1 MSKLLHIARQEIQ
14 AFLRQERVLLT
25 LVALPLF
32 QIGVVLYFP
41 QAVESRQAE
50 RESEARHDV
59 VVREDTPSD
68 VVAWLRED
76 GLHVRSVKDPE
87 RTVSEGDADT
97 GVVLEGDVAGA
108 LAGTGQAEVTVLIRV
123 SSRSSLAAGTAVGQ
137 RLDALAGAVMR
148 RAAREAG
155 VSDAEVVGAV
165 IETRDVGDTPDG
177 RQGSF
182 ALAAPLVLAL
192 ALSGVTNVAASSLSS
207 AKDARI
213 LEPLLLLPYNRWMIA
228 TGKLL
233 AAFAIGVVQAVV
245 VAAALAIG
253 AAATASGS
261 NTVPLAAASLPQLI
275 VATAVLLAVG
285 SALGVVLGAAAR
297 GSAIVTA
304 IAPVGGLLFVVVAFV
319 MRAQGP
325 AWGTSLYVVPGM
337 GALVLAREAV
347 LERLSWLNLSVA
359 VVLSGVAVALMV
371 AVAARLLSSDRG
383 VLRATR

>member
-1 MSKLLHIARQEIQ
+1 MKRLLHVARQEIR

-50 RESEARHDV
+50 REAKASHDV
-59 VVREDTPSD
+59 VVHEDTPPE
-68 VVAWLRED
+68 VFAWLED
-76 GLHVRSVKDPE
+76 GGIEVRRVDDPE
-87 RTVSEGDADT
+87 SVVSEGDADA
-97 GVVLEGDVAGA
+97 GVLLEGDVGAA
-108 LAGTGQAEVTVLIRV
+108 LAGTDTAGAKVFIRV
-123 SSRSSLAAGTAVGQ
+123 SSRASLAAGIAVGQ
-137 RLDALAGAVMR
+137 RLDALASTVTQ

-155 VSDAEVVGAV
+155 LSTAQVVGAV
-165 IETRDVGDTPDG
+165 VETRDVGDTPDG
-177 RQGSF
+177 RQGAF

-207 AKDARI
+207 AKDSRI
-213 LEPLLLLPYNRWMIA
+213 LEPLLLLPYKRWVIA
-228 TGKLL
+228 MGKLL

-245 VAAALAIG
+245 VAAALAI
-253 AAATASGS
+253 AATITASGS
-261 NTVPLAAASLPQLI
+261 SVVPITAASIPQLLL
-275 VATAVLLAVG
+275 ATAVLLAVG
-285 SALGVVLGAAAR
+285 AALGVVLGAAAR
-297 GSAIVTA
+297 GSAVVTA
-304 IAPVGGLLFVVVAFV
+304 IAPVGGLLFVVIAFV

-347 LERLSWLNLSVA
+347 LERLSWLDLAVA
-359 VVLSGVAVALMV
+359 VVLSALAVAAMV